1 MLSWG
6 ESGEEAVGIPCIVSA
21 SLLYLSVIIS
31 KLKNISEDEKDVG
44 NPQVEGKSVSTLSS
58 SFKAQL
64 SIWSF
69 CLILDSLG
77 GRWKALDIIGPGLF
91 SLPGKA
97 VGDRTDIFIEPR
109 YAGL

>member
-1 MLSWG
+1 MKGVQQNLVCSKK
-6 ESGEEAVGIPCIVSA
+6 SGYLLNISYLSA
-21 SLLYLSVIIS
+21 SHLA
-31 KLKNISEDEKDVG
+31 ET
-44 NPQVEGKSVSTLSS
+44 VSPWCV
-58 SFKAQL
+58 FKESRVVL
-64 SIWSF
+64 FHRS
-69 CLILDSLG
+69 ILDSLG